1 MEAKSDKTLK
11 SRAAKGFLWGV
22 LNNGTVQLLGALF
35 GIAMVR
41 LLDPSDYGKY
51 AKLLVFATIAGTMQ
65 ESGFTAALCNL
76 REPTHRDYNAVFW
89 CNVGIGAILYVIL
102 FFCAPLIASFFGDAE
117 LVPLSRYLFLGF
129 FISSLGTAQRAYLFI
144 HLMNKQSCIIAITSI
159 LVSNIVGVTMAW
171 QGCAYWSLATQNILF
186 IAVVALMNWYYS
198 PWRPSLK
205 IDLRPAWEMF
215 GFGSKLLLT
224 NIVNR
229 LSSNAFDF
237 LLGKYYGDYL
247 TGIYSNARK
256 WDDMGSNTIN
266 GMLTGVAQP
275 VLSQVRDDQDRYRM
289 VFRKML
295 RFVSFI
301 AFPSLL
307 GLGLIAHEFI
317 LVVAGPKWEA
327 SAEFLAMLSI
337 YAALFPLLTLYSQ
350 LTISQGKSN
359 INMWCTI
366 GQSLFILTGLVALY
380 PLGIRVMV
388 CYFVAINACWLFVWQ
403 YFARKL
409 IRLRYRD
416 ALGDILPFLCISS
429 AVMGATW
436 WITRPIENIYLML
449 VAKVS
454 LAALLYAGTMWLS
467 GAKIMRESVAYLFHQ
482 KTNP

>member
-1 MEAKSDKTLK
+1 MEVKSDKTLK

-41 LLDPSDYGKY
+41 LLDPTDYGKY

-76 REPTHRDYNAVFW
+76 KEPSHRDYNAVFW
-89 CNVGIGAILYVIL
+89 CNVGIGALLYCIL
-102 FFCAPLIASFFGDAE
+102 FLCAPFIAGYYGDPD
-117 LVPLSRYLFLGF
+117 LVPLARYLFLGF

-144 HLMNKQSCIIAITSI
+144 HLMNRESCIIAITSI
-159 LVSNIVGVTMAW
+159 LVSNMVGVTMAW
-171 QGCAYWSLATQNILF
+171 MGCAYWSLATQNILF
-186 IAVVALMNWYYS
+186 ILVVALMNWHYS
-198 PWRPSLK
+198 PWRPSFK
-205 IDLRPAWEMF
+205 IDLRPAWTLF

-224 NIVNR
+224 NIINR

-237 LLGKYYGDYL
+237 LLGKHYGDYL

-275 VLSQVRDDQDRYRM
+275 VLSQVRDDQDRYRQ

-301 AFPSLL
+301 SFPCLL

-317 LVVAGPKWEA
+317 LIVAGTKWEA

-337 YAALFPLLTLYSQ
+337 YGAIFPLLTLYSQ
-350 LTISQGKSN
+350 LTISQGKSS

-366 GQSLFILTGLVALY
+366 GLSILILVGLVALR
-380 PLGIRVMV
+380 PWGIRSMV
-388 CYFVAINACWLFVWQ
+388 IYFIVVNACWLFVWQ
-403 YFARKL
+403 FFAKKL
-409 IRLRYRD
+409 VRLRFRD
-416 ALGDILPFLCISS
+416 ALCDILPFLGISL
-429 AVMGATW
+429 AVMSITR
-436 WITRPIENIYLML
+436 WITRPIANIYLML
-449 VAKVS
+449 AAKVS
-454 LAALLYAGTMWLS
+454 LAAILYVGIMWLS
-467 GAKIMRESVAYLFHQ
+467 GAKIMRESIAYLFP
-482 KTNP
+482 KKS